1 MRKAKKEKKTKVWGN
16 YFRMLWKA
24 GLPWVW
30 MLICLALSLGRAEL
44 TLVFADRTGAT
55 FAGHMRI
62 FMKRLRLC

>member
-1 MRKAKKEKKTKVWGN
+1 MRKAKKEKKVGVWGN

-55 FAGHMRI
+55 FAAKYVDLHDAD
-62 FMKRLRLC
+62 F